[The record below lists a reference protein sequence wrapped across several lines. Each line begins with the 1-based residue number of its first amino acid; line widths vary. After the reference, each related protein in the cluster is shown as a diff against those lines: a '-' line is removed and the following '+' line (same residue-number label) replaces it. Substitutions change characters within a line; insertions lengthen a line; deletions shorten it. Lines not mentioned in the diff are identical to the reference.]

1 MNNQINLYLNFNT
14 RNDEAYK
21 LNLNYEKD
29 EMIFSE
35 LRKSIVKLAK
45 SDKNIIVGNEIE

>member
-1 MNNQINLYLNFNT
+1 M
-14 RNDEAYK
+14 K
-21 LNLNYEKD
+21 LEKD

-45 SDKNIIVGNEIE
+45 SDKNIIVGNEIELIKIQNEYKIQNE